1 MRLEMMGGGQGR
13 FARAVRGQIFLL
25 VAAALAVAA
34 VASGIVPW
42 REVPRVEDGRL
53 LATLAALVLSVEALR
68 SSGALDALVR
78 RAIARFSQ
86 ARTLTVALV
95 LASGALSAVVTNDVA
110 LFVVIPFTVAAARFS
125 DFRVRNAV
133 ILEIT
138 AANVLG
144 CITPIGNPQNL
155 YLFHRS
161 AMSIPG
167 FLAAMLPFGAVAAGL
182 LGGAVLILE
191 PSRAITRVDAAAGP
205 VEGHLAAWGGAGI
218 VLVLASLAGG
228 IPAWLPLAAILPAL
242 FPLARRGGSAA
253 SLAIVPL
260 FFFVFIDMAAIGS
273 LDFRRVFLAVPLPA
287 GTRLYLSGLLFSQ
300 GISNVPAAVLLTPF
314 AEGRWRTLLYAV
326 NAGGCGT
333 LVASLAN
340 LLGWQIYLR
349 ERGPDPVYLPRFHAV
364 SFAFLLALGVAAFL
378 LV

>member
-1 MRLEMMGGGQGR
+1 MNGDGGGR
-13 FARAVRGQIFLL
+13 LARALRGQIFLL
-25 VAAALAVAA
+25 VAATLAVAA
-34 VASGIVPW
+34 VASGVVPW
-42 REVPRVEDGRL
+42 HTVPRIEDGRL

-78 RAIARFSQ
+78 RAISRFSQ
-86 ARTLTVALV
+86 ARTLTLALIV
-95 LASGALSAVVTNDVA
+95 ASGALSAVVTNDVA
-110 LFVVIPFTVAAARFS
+110 LFVVVPFTVAAARFS

-144 CITPIGNPQNL
+144 CMTPIGNPQNL
-155 YLFHRS
+155 FLVHRS
-161 AMSIPG
+161 GMSIPG
-167 FLAAMLPFGAVAAGL
+167 FLVSMLPFGAVAAAL
-182 LGGAVLILE
+182 LGGAILVLE
-191 PSRAITRVDAAAGP
+191 PSRRITRVEAAARP
-205 VEGHLAAWGGAGI
+205 VEGFLAAWGAAGI
-218 VLVLASLAGG
+218 LLVLASIAGWL
-228 IPAWLPLAAILPAL
+228 PPWLPLAAIVPAL
-242 FPLARRGGSAA
+242 FLLARRGASAA

-260 FFFVFIDMAAIGS
+260 FFFVFIDMAAVAS
-273 LDFRRVFLAVPLPA
+273 VDFRRLYLAIPLPA
-287 GTRLYLSGLLFSQ
+287 GTRLYLAGLLFSQ
-300 GISNVPAAVLLTPF
+300 GISNVPAAVLLAPL

-349 ERGPDPVYLPRFHAV
+349 ERGPDPVYLPRFYAV